1 MYESESEKEHSESE
15 FYYPED
21 DISGDE
27 VVFNANDKLKQKE
40 HCSSASKQPGKNGK
54 FCVD

>member
-1 MYESESEKEHSESE
+1 MYDSESEKEHSEISE

-27 VVFNANDKLKQKE
+27 VVFNANDKNKKSEVPVLQNSQEK
-40 HCSSASKQPGKNGK
+40 
-54 FCVD
+54 